1 MAAIP
6 LPHQE
11 PEVMHLNL
19 FTRLCRP
26 CNMAMPQAVAGAG
39 KIPRQYPVEDF
50 FRNPRR
56 GFFQLS
62 DDGSMLGFM
71 EPVSID
77 GGPAR
82 MNVFVQALQGSALV
96 GSARRLTSETERD
109 VSGFFWKGNRTVL
122 FEKDFNGDENFHVLA
137 VDAETA
143 TEIGRASCRERV
155 CQYV

>member
-1 MAAIP
+1 
-6 LPHQE
+6 
-11 PEVMHLNL
+11 
-19 FTRLCRP
+19 
-26 CNMAMPQAVAGAG
+26 
-39 KIPRQYPVEDF
+39 
-50 FRNPRR
+50 
-56 GFFQLS
+56 
-62 DDGSMLGFM
+62 MLGFI

-143 TEIGRASCRERV
+143 TVIDLTPFENTRAGVQDDLEDDPDHILNSHNQRQTEVFDVYRANV
-155 CQYV
+155 HSRP